1 MILCNAKVLFD
12 HGYVWWKLRTLESA
26 CNFFNYMVTT
36 EIVGY
41 VHLKEAAKS
50 LLQSSDGFIRL

>member
-1 MILCNAKVLFD
+1 MILYNAKVLFD
-12 HGYVWWKLRTLESA
+12 HGYAWWKLRILESA

-36 EIVGY
+36 EIAGY

-50 LLQSSDGFIRL
+50 CFSL